1 MNTPDTA
8 EEQNTHTKK
17 KKYIDVIKTKGQR
30 LSLFS
35 ILDPHYWHSP
45 NISFS
50 FHSHHWT
57 KPILSIE
64 VSHWLVALGSPV
76 LRLVR
81 VCSKVICILHEQQ
94 KGHQPCWKKNNRQ
107 WPDHPSKRSHTVL
120 CSDRHTY
127 ARPPPPQFGRT
138 YAHRKDYGLSVHLAN
153 KSTSQWPRDKKKKCV
168 KFVVWVSSRL
178 VAFHLQKVHSPM
190 SILAGVHRAHTHTHT
205 SWGPSSLKHRDLWPC
220 STNETPGAGL
230 QVLFNR
236 REVELQAR
244 RQTLL
249 RRSLLDL
256 ELDDILYVLVKRGM
270 KQPNRFYC
278 VTICQQVPVSK
289 TFSILQNPAPPHTLS
304 FPAYNVSGT
313 LAEDSEPLLKTA
325 SNTMRQAGATSTKAN
340 R

>member
-17 KKYIDVIKTKGQR
+17 NKYIDVIKTKGQR

-64 VSHWLVALGSPV
+64 VSHWLVALESPV

-153 KSTSQWPRDKKKKCV
+153 KSTSQWPRDKKKKMC
-168 KFVVWVSSRL
+168 
-178 VAFHLQKVHSPM
+178 
-190 SILAGVHRAHTHTHT
+190 
-205 SWGPSSLKHRDLWPC
+205 
-220 STNETPGAGL
+220 
-230 QVLFNR
+230 
-236 REVELQAR
+236 
-244 RQTLL
+244 
-249 RRSLLDL
+249 
-256 ELDDILYVLVKRGM
+256 
-270 KQPNRFYC
+270 
-278 VTICQQVPVSK
+278 
-289 TFSILQNPAPPHTLS
+289 
-304 FPAYNVSGT
+304 
-313 LAEDSEPLLKTA
+313 
-325 SNTMRQAGATSTKAN
+325 
-340 R
+340 